1 MHFTNYF
8 LALLAIVTPSL
19 ASSAPTARIW
29 AEFFPS
35 CPVNRIHPASAPDH
49 LPHEEFISALD
60 ISPGNCTNIFVP
72 LSYGREVTHMSF
84 DAEVEVEAEVKGT
97 RPEKCSIAVH
107 EVPGCVDPPLLKE
120 EVKHGFA
127 SSDCVPR
134 NFVSY
139 NQVWVRLDCEEA
151 EDEAVQPT
159 VQPGHRRGPLLH
171 DLPHLHVN
179 KSIELANQTAPFS
192 NGTGSST
199 AARPVSLRRALRIRL

>member
-8 LALLAIVTPSL
+8 LALLPFLTASL
-19 ASSAPTARIW
+19 ASSTPTARIW

-35 CPVNRIHPASAPDH
+35 CPINRIHATSAPDH
-49 LPHEEFISALD
+49 LPHEEFISAIN

-84 DAEVEVEAEVKGT
+84 DAEVEVEGT
-97 RPEKCSIAVH
+97 RPEKCSIAMH
-107 EVPGCVDPPLLKE
+107 EVPGCVDPPLLEE

-139 NQVWVRLDCEEA
+139 NQVWVRLDCEEG
-151 EDEAVQPT
+151 EDKEVQST
-159 VQPGHRRGPLLH
+159 VQPAHRHGPVLH
-171 DLPHLHVN
+171 TRPHLHAN
-179 KSIELANQTAPFS
+179 KSIELANQTAPYS

-199 AARPVSLRRALRIRL
+199 AAGPVSLRRALRIRL